1 MKKVLFILVS
11 VIMCLSSCKRVP
23 ADVMRADF
31 MYAFADYE
39 YRESHLNCECVKRV
53 YDAKG
58 EYILDANKLTDSLTI
73 VMDKAASEC
82 FDSLYIKYGD
92 EVVSDMVKRSK
103 GVYLPN
109 KEAVYRYYVDGYGS
123 TNVPAGDVQ
132 ICVAKLVG
140 KSVSF
145 KYKKLLV
152 RGKDRGKNIEEAI
165 KEALILIME
174 SIVD

>member
-11 VIMCLSSCKRVP
+11 VMMCLSSCKRVP
-23 ADVMRADF
+23 NDVMRADF

-103 GVYLPN
+103 GVYLPS
-109 KEAVYRYYVDGYGS
+109 KESVYRYYVDGS
-123 TNVPAGDVQ
+123 VTRIMENVVHQVNVQ
-132 ICVAKLVG
+132 
-140 KSVSF
+140 
-145 KYKKLLV
+145 
-152 RGKDRGKNIEEAI
+152 
-165 KEALILIME
+165 LILNPTEEVINKKVSE
-174 SIVD
+174 YLNTSE

>member
-11 VIMCLSSCKRVP
+11 VMMCLSSCKRVP
-23 ADVMRADF
+23 NDVMRADF

-39 YRESHLNCECVKRV
+39 YRESHLNCECIKRV

-109 KEAVYRYYVDGYGS
+109 KEAVYRYYVDGS
-123 TNVPAGDVQ
+123 VTRIMENVVHQVNAQ
-132 ICVAKLVG
+132 
-140 KSVSF
+140 
-145 KYKKLLV
+145 
-152 RGKDRGKNIEEAI
+152 
-165 KEALILIME
+165 LILNPTEEEINKKVSE
-174 SIVD
+174 YLNTSE